1 MVVVFLRG
9 DPENTLRQQG
19 RVPAGAPT
27 ERQRKPTAKRGCKS
41 QNTNAVEMWLK
52 NNAKNINS
60 FEKNQ
65 SPTTAIQLSKSCFV
79 LPIVTMSTNMDVTSA
94 MDNKGDGEE
103 LTSTMLK
110 MVSLSWNRM
119 GSKIVPCSK
128 QLKLG
133 CVGMHFWHL
142 FGAGAKQLKWR
153 WGKRRE

>member
-27 ERQRKPTAKRGCKS
+27 ERQRKPIAKRGCKS

-94 MDNKGDGEE
+94 MDNKGDG
-103 LTSTMLK
+103 
-110 MVSLSWNRM
+110 
-119 GSKIVPCSK
+119 
-128 QLKLG
+128 
-133 CVGMHFWHL
+133 
-142 FGAGAKQLKWR
+142 
-153 WGKRRE
+153 